1 MTEQEQVQLLP
12 CPFCGGE
19 AKYEAGGEW
28 QYYDAWSV
36 ECRECGASLSGNA
49 DMRVSGASAKAE
61 AITSWNTRHTATAE
75 ALEAMREAQ
84 HMASDLL
91 QHIDW
96 LTNGLPAMLENGG
109 LTDEEGLI
117 GAAVDAANSGRV
129 TLIRLTAAI
138 AKIEGQQQ

>member
-1 MTEQEQVQLLP
+1 MIAPEQVQLLP

-19 AKYEAGGEW
+19 ARFVDGRLSINIRCGNYDCGITQR
-28 QYYDAWSV
+28 QYYY
-36 ECRECGASLSGNA
+36 ETT
-49 DMRVSGASAKAE
+49 AE
-61 AITSWNTRHTATAE
+61 AIAAWNTRHTATAE

-109 LTDEEGLI
+109 LTDEAGLI
-117 GAAVDAANSGRV
+117 GAAVDTANSGRV
-129 TLIRLTAAI
+129 TLTRLTAAI
-138 AKIEGQQQ
+138 AKIEGQQP